1 MSATREITTAENAS
15 VLDNVADRRRLLTV
29 FASSTFAGL
38 VLPAVESAAQTS
50 ESAPTGEAKAVAL
63 YSELDEED
71 MLGRMTRDLMRA
83 LQKPIEKRHW
93 SMLIDLRKCVGCQG
107 CTIACI
113 QENRLPPGI
122 VYRPVREE
130 VRGRY
135 PNVSKHFLPR
145 PCMQCDNPPC
155 VRVCPADATWKR
167 PDGIVEIDY
176 DVCIGCGYC
185 IQACPY
191 EARTMDHGAFW
202 GDDVSGEPEE
212 YEKLPGLEYS
222 KVSLRAQKGSAM
234 GAARKC
240 HFCVHR
246 IEQGLLPACVLSCM
260 GRATFFGDK
269 NDPDSLIS
277 ELIVKPNVM
286 RLRPDMGTDPQVYYL
301 I

>member
-1 MSATREITTAENAS
+1 MRATREIAAAENAS
-15 VLDNVADRRRLLTV
+15 VLDNVTDRRRLLTV

-50 ESAPTGEAKAVAL
+50 EVAPTGEAKAVAL
-63 YSELDEED
+63 YSELDEDD
-71 MLGRMTRDLMRA
+71 MLGRMTHDLMRA

-107 CTIACI
+107 CTVACI

-130 VRGRY
+130 VRGQY

-155 VRVCPADATWKR
+155 VRVCPVDATWKR
-167 PDGIVEIDY
+167 PDGIVEINY

-191 EARTMDHGAFW
+191 EARIMDHGAFW
-202 GDDVSGEPEE
+202 SDDASGEPEE
-212 YEKLPGLEYS
+212 YEKLPSFEYKNVWS
-222 KVSLRAQKGSAM
+222 RTEEGSAI
-234 GAARKC
+234 GVARKC

-277 ELIVKPNVM
+277 ELILKPNVM
-286 RLRPDMGTDPQVYYL
+286 RLRTDMGTDPQVYYL